1 MKKSKYIA
9 LLLLGLLVMGVTG
22 GVWTSNQFIYK
33 PSLGARGT
41 AEKEAFDA
49 GLNRIDTRLGK
60 EIWVGDPA
68 YGATL
73 QAAVAA
79 IGESNQ
85 VILRVPA
92 GTHNV
97 TADLSIPANVSLKVE
112 RGAILSIA
120 SSKTLTLNGSFDA
133 GLYQVFSCTGTGTV
147 VFGNGVPRV
156 YPQWFGAVGDNSA
169 DDTTAINQAA
179 TAARASACKRIALPA
194 CAGHQVTAQLDLTGL
209 SIEGDG
215 PIYSTYAGTRVK
227 CGGFSGTT
235 GRADI
240 KLRVDGDQD
249 WSNASII
256 NIHVTGYL
264 WGSVLDLASRHGTV
278 GVLVEPG
285 ANSIA
290 YNTFTLRDLHYN
302 QRGLK
307 VHIPSGNTTGWAN
320 ENLVLGGSFNNGG
333 VTGAVCCVELLCEGT
348 QTIDHWTFS
357 KPAFEISDG
366 TATVITTKAANCH
379 FQDARYEC
387 AAGVPVAQFNDLSAN
402 VIIELGALGG
412 SNIPFYWRCA
422 PLASS
427 PNGIKNCDVRMA
439 GEQPLHRLT
448 DVSTFAAAYH
458 DGTYLHFPGFEI
470 IQHYNGTVARK
481 INFDQYSLVDGDG
494 GAAVTKNANYYLSL
508 GITVN
513 FLTSTNQGQ
522 LAKKLYIKPRWQGSS
537 DFPLY
542 IGVSCFDANG
552 NPLHGTTP
560 AYVQGS
566 SWSEIQ
572 GPDGSGYR
580 YQITPTFNDQAEKQI
595 ISFHPDVVKARVG
608 VYVRANLSGLEI
620 YSPYQANGYL
630 EYTGPRELPGV
641 LYAANAPTKWHFQV
655 GEKVFNDAPAAG
667 AAQGWVCIKRTDTTL
682 SANASGGATTI
693 TVASIANIASGDVIG
708 IKLNT
713 GLYHFTTVNGAPSGS
728 TVTLTAA
735 IPGSGVVANS
745 GNAVVANLWRAMPNL

>member
-1 MKKSKYIA
+1 MMKSKYIA
-9 LLLLGLLVMGVTG
+9 FLLLGLLVIGVTG
-22 GVWTSNQFIYK
+22 GAWTPNQFIYK
-33 PSLGARGT
+33 PSLGARGA
-41 AEKEAFDA
+41 AEKETFDA
-49 GLNRIDTRLGK
+49 GMDRIDTRLGK

-79 IGESNQ
+79 IGEINQ

-97 TADLSIPANVSLKVE
+97 TADLSIPANVSLKAE

-133 GLYQVFSCTGTGTV
+133 GLYQVFSCAGTGTV

-156 YPQWFGAVGDNSA
+156 YPQWFGAVGDNST

-179 TAARASACKRIALPA
+179 TAARASGCKRIALPA

-215 PIYSTYAGTRVK
+215 PIYSTHAGTRVK

-240 KLRVDGDQD
+240 KLRVDGEQD
-249 WSNASII
+249 WSNGSII
-256 NIHVTGYL
+256 NIQVTGYL

-278 GVLVEPG
+278 GILVNPG

-290 YNTFTLRDLHYN
+290 YNTITLRDIHYCKV
-302 QRGLK
+302 GLE
-307 VHIPSGNTTGWAN
+307 VSTSSPGWAN
-320 ENLVLGGSFNNGG
+320 ENLVLNGSFNNGSS
-333 VTGAVCCVELLCEGT
+333 TGAECCVKLDGGIT
-348 QTIDHWTFS
+348 QWTFI
-357 KPAFEISDG
+357 KPAFEYLDG
-366 TATVITTKAANCH
+366 TAVIFSKASYNHFHDVRYEYGANC
-379 FQDARYEC
+379 
-387 AAGVPVAQFNDLSAN
+387 PIAQFNDGANENIITLGYCNHFPFTWNTATASA
-402 VIIELGALGG
+402 
-412 SNIPFYWRCA
+412 
-422 PLASS
+422 S
-427 PNGIKNCDVRMA
+427 PNGTAGNDVRMS
-439 GEQPLHRLT
+439 GDQTLHRLT
-448 DVSTFAAAYH
+448 DTASFSSAYN
-458 DGTYLHFPGFEI
+458 DGTYLHVPGFEVI
-470 IQHYNGTVARK
+470 ELWSGAVSRK
-481 INFDQYSLVDGDG
+481 NQFAASGLGLVDGHG
-494 GAAVTKNANYYLSL
+494 GAALKKTGSVDYVI

-513 FLTSTNQGQ
+513 FYDTLLWGSQTK
-522 LAKKLYIKPRWQGSS
+522 AKKLYVKHRMLDDTGNSN
-537 DFPLY
+537 LY
-542 IGVSCFDANG
+542 IKCYDSSG
-552 NPLHGTTP
+552 NVLSGSATP
-560 AYVQGS
+560 YVQGNQWQAVS
-566 SWSEIQ
+566 DYYSIFF
-572 GPDGSGYR
+572 SG
-580 YQITPTFNDQAEKQI
+580 TTQALI
-595 ISFHPDVVKARVG
+595 FHPSVAKAVIG
-608 VYVRANLSGLEI
+608 VNDTTLTGLEI
-620 YSPYQANGYL
+620 YAPYQADGYL
-630 EYTGPRELPGV
+630 SYTGPKELPGV

-693 TVASIANIASGDVIG
+693 TVADASAIANGDIIG
-708 IKLNT
+708 VKLNT